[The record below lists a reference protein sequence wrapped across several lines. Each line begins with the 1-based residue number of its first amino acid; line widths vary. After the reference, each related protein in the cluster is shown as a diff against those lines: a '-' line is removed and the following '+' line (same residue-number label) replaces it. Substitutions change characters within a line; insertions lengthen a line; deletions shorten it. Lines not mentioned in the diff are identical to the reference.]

1 MECEQLHFIKKSIQ
15 QLELTRTPLIAGKQ
29 SDPIILYS
37 EFGYG
42 RLEMYVLNP
51 FETSLNDYRYYFISI
66 LIKVNLM

>member
-29 SDPIILYS
+29 SDPITLYS

-51 FETSLNDYRYYFISI
+51 FETSLNDYR
-66 LIKVNLM
+66 